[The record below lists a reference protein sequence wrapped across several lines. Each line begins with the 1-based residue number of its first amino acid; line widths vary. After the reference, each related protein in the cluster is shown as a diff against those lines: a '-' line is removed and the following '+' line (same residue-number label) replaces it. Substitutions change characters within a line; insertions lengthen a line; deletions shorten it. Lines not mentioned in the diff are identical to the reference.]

1 MMWPPL
7 TKVQYEKLPV
17 VFSTFCMWKH
27 IGISILLNW
36 IVRPL
41 VMLGLT
47 WATMPDLPAYWMGV
61 IMVGVTWCIAMV
73 IIWNNIARGDSNFCA
88 ILVVLNALMQIV
100 LYSPYCLLFINIIGG
115 NQTKEVRFSFG
126 DIGLSVL
133 IVSPFL
139 WLKYSP

>member
-1 MMWPPL
+1 MWPPL

-73 IIWNNIARGDSNFCA
+73 IIWNDIARGDSNFCA